1 MNFSL
6 SLSESKEYSVGK
18 CANYVAIWKIYVGDI
33 CLLLL
38 DQKVSSLAQQMAFSI
53 VFQLEMYMEKKSI

>member
-38 DQKVSSLAQQMAFSI
+38 GQKISSLAQQMAFSI

>member
-18 CANYVAIWKIYVGDI
+18 CANYVAIWKIYVGAI
-33 CLLLL
+33 CFHFLGPE
-38 DQKVSSLAQQMAFSI
+38 VSSLAQPRAFSI
-53 VFQLEMYMEKKSI
+53 VFQLEMHMKKKSI